1 MDVDERNR
9 LHNRLVEVLGAEE
22 ARTLMSS
29 VPMQEMATG
38 TDILMVRQDI
48 DLVKKDIEVLGA
60 KLREEM
66 HRGFRN
72 QTIALT
78 TMVALFNG
86 VMLAV
91 LKFG

>member
-9 LHNRLVEVLGAEE
+9 LHNRLAEVLGAEE

-29 VPMQEMATG
+29 VPMEEMASKA
-38 TDILMVRQDI
+38 DILMVN
-48 DLVKKDIEVLGA
+48 KDIELLGA
-60 KLREEM
+60 QFREEM
-66 HRGFRN
+66 HRGFRS

-78 TMVALFNG
+78 TMVALLNG
-86 VMLAV
+86 VTLAV